1 LREEKDGQND
11 RRAEDQQCNAESAS
25 LLAALLSPDHL
36 KDTYS
41 QKDKSESD
49 QPWAH
54 GLEED
59 TQSQRTHR
67 SRDPERKAARQR
79 PECTRH
85 GSNGSEPFANS
96 HLGSPRKRPSTIAT
110 TALQLYRRTFQR
122 AVGAENTTISGFGP
136 QHNVALNTLMEEAT
150 GVEGHFLQSRVTT
163 LRARQR

>member
-11 RRAEDQQCNAESAS
+11 RRAEDQQCNADSAS
-25 LLAALLSPDHL
+25 PLTAFLSPDHL
-36 KDTYS
+36 KNTYS
-41 QKDKSESD
+41 QKDKGESD
-49 QPWAH
+49 QPRAH
-54 GLEED
+54 SLKED

-79 PECTRH
+79 PKRTRH
-85 GSNGSEPFANS
+85 GSNGSEPLANS

-110 TALQLYRRTFQR
+110 TAVQLYRRTFHG
-122 AVGAENTTISGFGP
+122 AVRAENTTISGFGS

-150 GVEGHFLQSRVTT
+150 GVGRHFFQCRVTT